1 MKRSLL
7 FIACVSLCALAIGG
21 ILDPRGYEV
30 RVLCLILL
38 SAAMGQAWN
47 IVGGL
52 ANQISLGHAAFFG
65 IGAYASTLLLLKFG
79 ISPWIGLIAGVCIA
93 SMIAALLAVP
103 TMRLH
108 GPYFALATLAFAEA
122 MRVAFN
128 GASGL
133 TGGPQGLTVPFIG
146 DSLAMMQ
153 FRAVGTFLPIMVGLF
168 ALVSLVFAI
177 LSNGRMGYLIRA
189 VREREDAAEVAGVD
203 TFRIKLLTVVFSA
216 GCAAACGTIYAQF
229 NFFIDPD
236 TVFSGPGVSIR
247 MTLIAIVG
255 GIGTIAGP
263 VVGAL
268 LVVLLEEV
276 LNATLSNRLAGVS
289 PLVYG
294 VVLIIVVLLRP
305 RGLVSLLPEKFK
317 KVWA

>member
-1 MKRSLL
+1 MMRSMA
-7 FIACVSLCALAIGG
+7 FIGFVSLAALTIGSV
-21 ILDPRGYEV
+21 LDPRGYEV
-30 RVLCLILL
+30 RILCLILL

-47 IVGGL
+47 ILGGL

-65 IGAYASTLLLLKFG
+65 VGAYASTLLLIHLG
-79 ISPWIGLIAGVCIA
+79 LSPWLGMMAGIGIAC
-93 SMIAALLAVP
+93 LLAGLLALP
-103 TMRLH
+103 TMRLQ

-153 FRAVGTFLPIMVGLF
+153 FRAVGNFLPIMVGLF
-168 ALVSLVFAI
+168 ALVSLVFAA
-177 LSNGRMGYLIRA
+177 LSSGRLGYLIRA

-203 TFRIKLLTVVFSA
+203 TFRIKLLTVVLSA

-255 GIGTIAGP
+255 GIGTLAGP

-276 LNATLSNRLAGVS
+276 LNATLSNRLAGIS

-294 VVLIIVVLLRP
+294 TVLIAVVLLRP
-305 RGLVSLLPEKFK
+305 RGLVSLLPEKLK